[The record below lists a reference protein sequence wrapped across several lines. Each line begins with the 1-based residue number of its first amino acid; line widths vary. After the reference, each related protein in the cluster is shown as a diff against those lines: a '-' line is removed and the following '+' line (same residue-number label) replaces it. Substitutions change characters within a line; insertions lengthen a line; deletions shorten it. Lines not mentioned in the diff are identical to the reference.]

1 MSMSSLTPDASSSPA
16 TAAGAD
22 HAMALLTTSGLQL
35 LIDSESMAQA
45 VYLYRP
51 LFDETG
57 DRIID
62 LEIVLVN
69 DAARGVPLAD
79 HIVAGTLASEVY
91 VDYELAVNAADLV
104 WRGERPLAYQI
115 ERRGMQDG
123 RQLVVRYEVATFRVG
138 EFIGQVSTDH
148 TSSSQLEAAD
158 TRFRLMADA
167 SSDGLLL
174 LNIDPVTDEI
184 LVSYAN
190 PTALSFNPLLKVGAA
205 APAPL
210 EDFIRPAVA
219 ELEFG
224 VPVRRIVNRDVL
236 ARTIS
241 VEVTFT
247 LVDVGQVMLSG
258 RELTSE
264 DLVRAELE
272 RSDRVLQAIGNGSFG
287 TIAVFEP
294 AFDGD
299 ELLDLQLLW
308 VAAGNGQHLTGGPL
322 DMQAVLAHA
331 DLLQLARGMLDAGEK
346 KRTGWVSVTTGS
358 GEERSVEF
366 ALVVA
371 GDRFVLEFLERT
383 EELAVRTALT
393 MVTATAEAHR
403 SFLSRVSHELRSPLN
418 VIHGYSQLLGRS
430 RLPGVANDHVDHIE
444 RGVERMVQIVDDL
457 LLLGQLDQGLLRLD
471 EQMIDLNDI
480 SAEILVTAS
489 EQPWCVP
496 GCLVPLSSPRN
507 ATVRTDRARLAAVA
521 LLLAEA
527 SIHADDVAQIE
538 IGPFVRGT
546 RAGLQ
551 LVVAAGAAMIDEVW
565 YPFVGSHTIPGVGM
579 GLAVARGLA
588 NALGVT
594 VEVRPFMGAADRLSL
609 VMMLNPVT

>member
-1 MSMSSLTPDASSSPA
+1 MSSLTPDASSSPA

-57 DRIID
+57 DRITD

-299 ELLDLQLLW
+299 E
-308 VAAGNGQHLTGGPL
+308 
-322 DMQAVLAHA
+322 
-331 DLLQLARGMLDAGEK
+331 
-346 KRTGWVSVTTGS
+346 
-358 GEERSVEF
+358 
-366 ALVVA
+366 
-371 GDRFVLEFLERT
+371 
-383 EELAVRTALT
+383 
-393 MVTATAEAHR
+393 
-403 SFLSRVSHELRSPLN
+403 
-418 VIHGYSQLLGRS
+418 
-430 RLPGVANDHVDHIE
+430 
-444 RGVERMVQIVDDL
+444 
-457 LLLGQLDQGLLRLD
+457 
-471 EQMIDLNDI
+471 
-480 SAEILVTAS
+480 
-489 EQPWCVP
+489 
-496 GCLVPLSSPRN
+496 
-507 ATVRTDRARLAAVA
+507 
-521 LLLAEA
+521 
-527 SIHADDVAQIE
+527 
-538 IGPFVRGT
+538 
-546 RAGLQ
+546 
-551 LVVAAGAAMIDEVW
+551 
-565 YPFVGSHTIPGVGM
+565 
-579 GLAVARGLA
+579 
-588 NALGVT
+588 
-594 VEVRPFMGAADRLSL
+594 
-609 VMMLNPVT
+609 

>member
-1 MSMSSLTPDASSSPA
+1 MSSLTPDVPPSPA
-16 TAAGAD
+16 APAGAD
-22 HAMALLTTSGLQL
+22 QAMALLTASGLHL

-51 LFDETG
+51 LFEETG
-57 DRIID
+57 DRIVD

-69 DAARGVPLAD
+69 AAGRQLPLAD
-79 HIVAGTLASEVY
+79 HIVEGTLASSVFI
-91 VDYELAVNAADLV
+91 DYELSVDAANLV
-104 WRGERPLAYQI
+104 WHGEHPATYQI
-115 ERRGMQDG
+115 ERRGTHDG
-123 RQLVVRYEVATFRVG
+123 HHVVVRYEVSTFRVG
-138 EFIGQVSTDH
+138 EFIGQVSVDH
-148 TSSSQLEAAD
+148 TSSSQLANAD
-158 TRFRLMADA
+158 TRFRLMAEA
-167 SSDGLLL
+167 SSDGLVLL
-174 LNIDPVTDEI
+174 TIDPVTDEI

-190 PTALSFNPLLKVGAA
+190 PTALRFNPLLKVGAA
-205 APAPL
+205 VPVPL
-210 EDFIRPAVA
+210 EDFIRPALAQLVS
-219 ELEFG
+219 G
-224 VPVRRIVNRDVL
+224 VPVRRIVRRDVL
-236 ARTIS
+236 ARKIS

-264 DLVRAELE
+264 ELARTELE
-272 RSDRVLQAIGNGSFG
+272 RSDRVLEAIGNGSFG

-294 AFDGD
+294 VFDGD

-308 VAAGNGQHLTGGPL
+308 VTAGNGQHLTGGPL
-322 DMQAVLAHA
+322 DMDVVLAHA
-331 DLLQLARGMLDAGEK
+331 DLLQLARGMLAAGEK
-346 KRTGWVSVTTGS
+346 KRTGWVPVTAGS

-371 GDRFVLEFLERT
+371 GDRFVLDFLERT

-430 RLPGVANDHVDHIE
+430 RLPGAADDHVAHIE
-444 RGVERMVQIVDDL
+444 RGVQRMVQIVDDL
-457 LLLGQLDQGLLRLD
+457 LLLGQLDQGLLRLED
-471 EQMIDLNDI
+471 QTVDLKDI
-480 SAEILVTAS
+480 SAEILMTAS
-489 EQPWCVP
+489 EQPWFVP
-496 GCLVPLSSPRN
+496 GRLVPLSSPPN
-507 ATVRTDRARLAAVA
+507 ATVRTDRARLAAIA

-527 SIHADDVAQIE
+527 SIQADGVAQLE

-551 LVVAAGAAMIDEVW
+551 LVAAPGAAMVDEVW
-565 YPFVGSHTIPGVGM
+565 YPFVGSHIIPGVGM

-594 VEVRPFMGAADRLSL
+594 VEVRRFLGVADRLSL